1 MQITKQTI
9 DILKNF
15 STINS
20 SIIIEEGSKLQTISA
35 MKNIL
40 AKAEI
45 TDTFEKK
52 FAIYDLTE
60 FLNIATDPSYEG
72 ADYDFNETAVN
83 IQKDSA
89 KTKYYYA
96 DESTII
102 APTKQITMPDAE
114 IEFVLKSEDLNTILR
129 HASIMSKPDVAI
141 RSDDNDIIA
150 SILDKKDPTSN
161 EFKLNLGDSGDQ
173 VFNMY
178 FKVDNFKIMEGDY
191 NVKISSKAISHFS
204 NTEFDLEY
212 WIALEPDSTYGE

>member
-1 MQITKQTI
+1 MNDKWGNDGDKKAKQKKI
-9 DILKNF
+9 MRWLLAVVLGYFAFEYVF
-15 STINS
+15 SWFLFPLNS
-20 SIIIEEGSKLQTISA
+20 
-35 MKNIL
+35 
-40 AKAEI
+40 
-45 TDTFEKK
+45 FEKK

-129 HASIMSKPDVAI
+129 HASI
-141 RSDDNDIIA
+141 
-150 SILDKKDPTSN
+150 SI
-161 EFKLNLGDSGDQ
+161 
-173 VFNMY
+173 
-178 FKVDNFKIMEGDY
+178 
-191 NVKISSKAISHFS
+191 
-204 NTEFDLEY
+204 
-212 WIALEPDSTYGE
+212 